1 MIIGTIFVVTI
12 TVRLDLHEEC
22 AGTRVTKMDKIRNER
37 IRGATKV
44 GEIAKN
50 VQERRLKWYGH
61 THTQR
66 LNYGGRWK

>member
-1 MIIGTIFVVTI
+1 MIIGTICVVTI
-12 TVRLDLHEEC
+12 TVRVDLHEEC
-22 AGTRVTKMDKIRNER
+22 AGTRVTKMDNIIMIRNER

-61 THTQR
+61 THTH
-66 LNYGGRWK
+66 NV